1 MDSKLGLIV
10 NWLLLFFIIIIIVV
24 KIPRVNNK
32 LKTKSGVTEGLMLR
46 PDQQWNLAFS
56 LDTGH

>member
-1 MDSKLGLIV
+1 
-10 NWLLLFFIIIIIVV
+10 LLFFIIIIIVV